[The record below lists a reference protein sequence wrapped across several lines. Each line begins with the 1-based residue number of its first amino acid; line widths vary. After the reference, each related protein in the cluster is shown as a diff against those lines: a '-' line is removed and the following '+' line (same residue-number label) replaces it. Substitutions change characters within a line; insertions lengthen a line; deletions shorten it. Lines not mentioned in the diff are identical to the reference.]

1 MDFNLVAIA
10 LLIVVMML
18 FMTSGMPVPF
28 SLGGIAIL
36 AILIFWDPSGFISV
50 SNSI

>member
-1 MDFNLVAIA
+1 MMDVSLGAIA

-18 FMTSGMPVPF
+18 FMTTGMPVPF

-36 AILIFWDPSGFISV
+36 AV
-50 SNSI
+50 